1 MHMRNLK
8 KICSAITGS
17 VLIISTLLCG
27 CGNNSENNVEND
39 TESGAENLDY
49 NIDNTRTDTWYEIFV
64 YSFCDSDGDGIG
76 DLNGVDEKIGY
87 LKELGISGIWL
98 MPVCP
103 SDSYHKYDVNDY
115 EDIDPQ
121 YGTMEDFDK
130 LVKDCHANGIRVI
143 TDLVVNHTGA
153 HNKWFTRACD
163 YLKEH
168 PAIDFAEGEEAS
180 QSKDQ
185 TSDMY
190 TDDGL
195 RYVEYYNFSNEKKAG
210 YNKVEGTDY
219 YYESQFSPDM
229 PDLNWNSQYVYDE
242 IKSVMKFWTDH
253 GVDGFR
259 LDAAKEYY
267 SGNSTENKKVLSWL
281 ENTAKELNPDA
292 YLVAEVWDTFGT
304 IQDYYSSGITS
315 IFNYPFGNSDGQIVK
330 TINGAGNESRV
341 GKYAPNIEKA
351 ESAYRSSNPS
361 FIDAPFLS
369 NHDTGRISGF
379 LNYDEDKM
387 KLAGAMILF
396 MSGNSFIYYGEE
408 LGMSGSGNDPSKR
421 APMYWSDKDNA
432 SDGMNSNNG
441 NSQDKSEIDI
451 SQGKSGTDASQ
462 DESGLTTPPPGC
474 TVQENKFGSFDEQK
488 NDESSIYNYYRKAI
502 SIKASCPEIA
512 EGVSTA
518 DKTLNKG
525 SISAVKKTMKTK
537 YDGENSCVIL
547 YNISDKEQTLELNL
561 NENGLRLCAE
571 LETGSEKVHVSEN
584 KIEIPAWGIA
594 VIK

>member
-229 PDLNWNSQYVYDE
+229 PDLNWNSQYVHDE
-242 IKSVMKFWTDH
+242 IKAVMKFWTDH

-379 LNYDEDKM
+379 LNYNEDKM
-387 KLAGAMILF
+387 KLAGAMNLF

-421 APMYWSDKDNA
+421 APMYWSDK
-432 SDGMNSNNG
+432 
-441 NSQDKSEIDI
+441 
-451 SQGKSGTDASQ
+451 
-462 DESGLTTPPPGC
+462 SGLTTPPPGC

-561 NENGLRLCAE
+561 NESGLELCAE

>member
-387 KLAGAMILF
+387 KLAGAMNLF

-421 APMYWSDKDNA
+421 APMYWSDK
-432 SDGMNSNNG
+432 
-441 NSQDKSEIDI
+441 
-451 SQGKSGTDASQ
+451 
-462 DESGLTTPPPGC
+462 SGLTTPPPGC

-537 YDGENSCVIL
+537 DDGENICVIL

>member
-27 CGNNSENNVEND
+27 CGKNAENNVEND

-49 NIDNTRTDTWYEIFV
+49 NIDNTKTDTWYEIFV

-153 HNKWFTRACD
+153 HNKWFTGACD

-190 TDDGL
+190 TDNGL

-229 PDLNWNSQYVYDE
+229 PDLNWNSQYVYNE

-267 SGNSTENKKVLSWL
+267 SGNSEENKKVLSWL

-315 IFNYPFGNSDGQIVK
+315 IFDYPFGNSDGQIVK

-341 GKYAPNIEKA
+341 EKYAPNIEKA

-379 LNYDEDKM
+379 LNYNEDKM
-387 KLAGAMILF
+387 KLAGAMNLF

-421 APMYWSDKDNA
+421 APMYWSDK
-432 SDGMNSNNG
+432 
-441 NSQDKSEIDI
+441 
-451 SQGKSGTDASQ
+451 
-462 DESGLTTPPPGC
+462 SGLTTPPPGC

-537 YDGENSCVIL
+537 DDGENSCVIL

>member
-27 CGNNSENNVEND
+27 CGKNAENNVEND

-49 NIDNTRTDTWYEIFV
+49 NIDNTKTDTWYEIFV

-153 HNKWFTRACD
+153 HNKWFTGACD

-190 TDDGL
+190 TDNGL

-229 PDLNWNSQYVYDE
+229 PDLNWNSQYVYNE

-267 SGNSTENKKVLSWL
+267 SGNSEENKKVLSWL

-315 IFNYPFGNSDGQIVK
+315 IFDYPFGNSDGQIVK

-341 GKYAPNIEKA
+341 EKYAPNIEKA

-379 LNYDEDKM
+379 LNYNEDKM
-387 KLAGAMILF
+387 KLAGAMNLF

-421 APMYWSDKDNA
+421 APMYWSDK
-432 SDGMNSNNG
+432 
-441 NSQDKSEIDI
+441 
-451 SQGKSGTDASQ
+451 
-462 DESGLTTPPPGC
+462 SGLTTPPPGC

-537 YDGENSCVIL
+537 DDGENSCVIL

-561 NENGLRLCAE
+561 NESGLGLCAE

>member
-267 SGNSTENKKVLSWL
+267 SGNSEENKKVLSWL

-315 IFNYPFGNSDGQIVK
+315 IFDYPFGNSDGQIVK

-341 GKYAPNIEKA
+341 EKYAPNIEKA

-379 LNYDEDKM
+379 LNYNEDKM
-387 KLAGAMILF
+387 KLAGAMNLF

-421 APMYWSDKDNA
+421 APMYWSDK
-432 SDGMNSNNG
+432 
-441 NSQDKSEIDI
+441 
-451 SQGKSGTDASQ
+451 
-462 DESGLTTPPPGC
+462 SGLTTPPPGC

-537 YDGENSCVIL
+537 DDGENSCVIL

>member
-379 LNYDEDKM
+379 LNYNEDKM
-387 KLAGAMILF
+387 KLAGAMNLF

-421 APMYWSDKDNA
+421 APMYWSDK
-432 SDGMNSNNG
+432 
-441 NSQDKSEIDI
+441 
-451 SQGKSGTDASQ
+451 
-462 DESGLTTPPPGC
+462 SGLTTPPPGC

-537 YDGENSCVIL
+537 DDGENICVIL

>member
-379 LNYDEDKM
+379 LNYNEDKM
-387 KLAGAMILF
+387 KLAGAMNLF

-421 APMYWSDKDNA
+421 APMYWSDK
-432 SDGMNSNNG
+432 
-441 NSQDKSEIDI
+441 
-451 SQGKSGTDASQ
+451 
-462 DESGLTTPPPGC
+462 SGLTTPPPGC

-518 DKTLNKG
+518 DTTLNKG

-537 YDGENSCVIL
+537 DDGENSCVIL

>member
-27 CGNNSENNVEND
+27 CGKNAENNVEND

-49 NIDNTRTDTWYEIFV
+49 NIDNTKTDTWYEIFV

-153 HNKWFTRACD
+153 HNKWFTGACD

-229 PDLNWNSQYVYDE
+229 PDLNWNSQYVYNE

-315 IFNYPFGNSDGQIVK
+315 IFDYPFGNSDGQIVK

-341 GKYAPNIEKA
+341 EKYAPNIEKA

-379 LNYDEDKM
+379 LNYNEDKM
-387 KLAGAMILF
+387 KLAGAMNLF

-421 APMYWSDKDNA
+421 APMYWSDK
-432 SDGMNSNNG
+432 
-441 NSQDKSEIDI
+441 
-451 SQGKSGTDASQ
+451 
-462 DESGLTTPPPGC
+462 SGLTTPPPGC

-537 YDGENSCVIL
+537 DDGENSCVIL